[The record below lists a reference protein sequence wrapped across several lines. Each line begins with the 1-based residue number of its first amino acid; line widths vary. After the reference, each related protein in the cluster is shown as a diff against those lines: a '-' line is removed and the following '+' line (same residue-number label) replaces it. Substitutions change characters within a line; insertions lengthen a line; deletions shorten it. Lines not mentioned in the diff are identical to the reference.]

1 MIIYLH
7 GFDSNSP
14 GNHEKVMQLQ
24 FIDPDVRL
32 ISYSTRHPKHDMQ
45 HLLKEVDKM
54 LQLTAD
60 DRPLICGVGL
70 GGYWAERIGFLCD
83 IRQAVFNP
91 NLFPHENMEG
101 KIDRPE
107 EYADIA
113 TKCVTNFREKNRDR
127 CLVVLS
133 RQDEALDSQRS
144 ADLLHHYYE
153 IIWDEEQTHK
163 FKNISPH
170 LQRLKAFKPFPC
182 LQTRAGFTA
191 RVFSCLHLLVSLKKY
206 ATKLDAHQFWY
217 DQCTVHG
224 ILDSAEWFH

>member
-14 GNHEKVMQLQ
+14 GNHEKVLQLQ

-45 HLLKEVDKM
+45 HLLKEVDKL
-54 LQLTAD
+54 LQAAED

-83 IRQAVFNP
+83 IRQAIFNP

-107 EYADIA
+107 EYADIS
-113 TKCVTNFREKNRDR
+113 TKCVNNYRQKNRDR

-133 RQDEALDSQRS
+133 RRDEALDSNAPPHFSILTMKSSGTKQKPINSKIFPHTCSALRPSKRS
-144 ADLLHHYYE
+144 VNLLPPAVSCCRSGKIRHE
-153 IIWDEEQTHK
+153 LL
-163 FKNISPH
+163 NS
-170 LQRLKAFKPFPC
+170 LN
-182 LQTRAGFTA
+182 
-191 RVFSCLHLLVSLKKY
+191 FS
-206 ATKLDAHQFWY
+206 AAKLIYINFGMTNAPAVLFST
-217 DQCTVHG
+217 C
-224 ILDSAEWFH
+224 

>member
-83 IRQAVFNP
+83 IRRAVFNQTC
-91 NLFPHENMEG
+91 FRM
-101 KIDRPE
+101 KTWKAKSTDRKSMLTSPP
-107 EYADIA
+107 
-113 TKCVTNFREKNRDR
+113 
-127 CLVVLS
+127 
-133 RQDEALDSQRS
+133 S
-144 ADLLHHYYE
+144 A
-153 IIWDEEQTHK
+153 
-163 FKNISPH
+163 
-170 LQRLKAFKPFPC
+170 
-182 LQTRAGFTA
+182 
-191 RVFSCLHLLVSLKKY
+191 
-206 ATKLDAHQFWY
+206 
-217 DQCTVHG
+217 
-224 ILDSAEWFH
+224 